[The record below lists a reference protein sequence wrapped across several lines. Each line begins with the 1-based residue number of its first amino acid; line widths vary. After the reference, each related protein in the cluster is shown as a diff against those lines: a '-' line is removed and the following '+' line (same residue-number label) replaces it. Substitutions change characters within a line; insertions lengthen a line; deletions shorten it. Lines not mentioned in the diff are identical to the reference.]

1 MHIPEDCLYEVQAAM
16 EQWTD
21 SRVIPAADLE
31 SLILFLFYLPK
42 VLSQF
47 GTRFLGFSSR
57 QKNGQTLLTVKAC
70 EGDTPLVVFVTSDTT
85 TGCMVR
91 FLDLL
96 EGDRLNWVKD
106 RFPWI

>member
-1 MHIPEDCLYEVQAAM
+1 M

-21 SRVIPAADLE
+21 QRIIPVADLE
-31 SLILFLFYLPK
+31 SLLLFLFYVPR
-42 VLSQF
+42 VLSES
-47 GTRFLGFSSR
+47 GMRFLGFISR
-57 QKNGQTLLTVKAC
+57 QKQGQTLLTVKAV
-70 EGDTPLVVFVTSDTT
+70 EGDTPLVVFVTSNNT

-96 EGDRLNWVKD
+96 EAGKLNWVRD